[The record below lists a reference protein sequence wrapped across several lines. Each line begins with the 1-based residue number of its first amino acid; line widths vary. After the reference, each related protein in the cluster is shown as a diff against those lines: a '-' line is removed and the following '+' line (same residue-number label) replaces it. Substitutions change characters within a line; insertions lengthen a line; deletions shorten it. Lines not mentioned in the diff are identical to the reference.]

1 MAKKPEAAKKPA
13 AKPKAEPKAKPA
25 AAAPATDS
33 VAEKISK
40 PVKKAA
46 AAVKDSA
53 ERAVKRGVVLNSK
66 VIDHAET
73 NTQKVFAAMRA
84 ATQAGS
90 MSEIAKIQ
98 TKFVR
103 DQTERSVAQ
112 AREMG
117 EMIAKF
123 GRDAV
128 DKIRKK

>member
-1 MAKKPEAAKKPA
+1 MTDAPISRLCIIGVGLIGGSLARALRGAGACDEIIGFGRDPRQLQ
-13 AKPKAEPKAKPA
+13 KALAL
-25 AAAPATDS
+25 
-33 VAEKISK
+33 
-40 PVKKAA
+40 
-46 AAVKDSA
+46 
-53 ERAVKRGVVLNSK
+53 G

-128 DKIRKK
+128 DKFRKK